1 METKTIKLPL
11 KKKNDSESLFAEA
24 TVLRPTI
31 GRMQR
36 YSEHQNVIMGLAES
50 RAVMLDKY
58 RLARQTAANLEASS
72 IDGSDKS
79 EKKKLDEASKR
90 ADALLSRANSI
101 YCDMFE
107 MVKKRSA
114 EILSITLDGKAVK
127 SEEVDWD
134 ECEAPVLNEASDFF
148 FESMNRSQKESSS

>member
-11 KKKNDSESLFAEA
+11 VKKNDGETLFAEA

-36 YSEHQNVIMGLAES
+36 YNEHQNVIMGLAES

-58 RLARQTAANLEASS
+58 RLARQSAAVLEATS
-72 IDGSDKS
+72 IDGADKS
-79 EKKKLDEASKR
+79 EKKKLEEASKR
-90 ADALLSRANSI
+90 AESLLARANAV

-107 MVKKRSA
+107 MVKKRSV
-114 EILSITLDGKAVK
+114 EILSITFDGKAVAE
-127 SEEVDWD
+127 SEIDWP

-148 FESMNRSQKESSS
+148 FDSMNRSQKESNS